1 MEKKIQDIIENNTF
15 DQLSEQSLLELKDWC
30 TTRDEFNQLKSLYET
45 LSTLQQKSNLEPKKQ
60 TKESLDALFMKKHSM
75 GKSASLSNSILRTIY
90 PIDKEFY
97 KRPLVQLAALIVIVL
112 LILPF
117 LNAPDKLISSHN
129 QVANIKADNTSSNN
143 EKSLKKNELIS
154 DVKKNTPVKIAQS
167 MPVNETIQFVELAK
181 MEFVE
186 VSDYSTNNDEPMV
199 IDAFVQEE
207 SVVSQPMGK
216 TMKKENAANKDQVLI
231 NDNQLIINLIST
243 TY

>member
-45 LSTLQQKSNLEPKKQ
+45 LSTLQQKSNLDPKKL

-112 LILPF
+112 LVVPF

>member
-15 DQLSEQSLLELKDWC
+15 DQLTEQSLLELKDWC

-112 LILPF
+112 LVVPF

-129 QVANIKADNTSSNN
+129 QVANIKADNANSNN
-143 EKSLKKNELIS
+143 EKLLKKNELIS
-154 DVKKNTPVKIAQS
+154 DVKKDTPVKIAQS

-186 VSDYSTNNDEPMV
+186 VSDYSASNDEPMV

>member
-45 LSTLQQKSNLEPKKQ
+45 LSTLQQKSNLDPKKL

-112 LILPF
+112 LVVPF

-154 DVKKNTPVKIAQS
+154 DVKKDTPVKIAQS

-216 TMKKENAANKDQVLI
+216 TMKKENAGIKDQVLI
-231 NDNQLIINLIST
+231 DNNQLIINLIIT

>member
-1 MEKKIQDIIENNTF
+1 MEKKIQDIIESNTF

-30 TTRDEFNQLKSLYET
+30 ATRDEFNQLKSLFET

-112 LILPF
+112 LVVPF
-117 LNAPDKLISSHN
+117 LNAPEKITSNLTKIAS
-129 QVANIKADNTSSNN
+129 IKTDNTNSSK
-143 EKSLKKNELIS
+143 EKSVNNNKSNS
-154 DVKKNTPVKIAQS
+154 DVKNATPLKIAKAL
-167 MPVNETIQFVELAK
+167 PVNETIQSIELAK
-181 MEFVE
+181 MEVVQ
-186 VSDYSTNNDEPMV
+186 VSDYSASNDEPMV
-199 IDAFVQEE
+199 SDAFIQEE
-207 SVVSQPMGK
+207 SVVSQSMGK
-216 TMKKENAANKDQVLI
+216 TMKKENAANKDQILI
-231 NDNQLIINLIST
+231 DNNQLIISLISA

>member
-15 DQLSEQSLLELKDWC
+15 DQLSDQSLLELKDWC
-30 TTRDEFNQLKSLYET
+30 STRDEFNQLKSLFET

-112 LILPF
+112 LVVPF
-117 LNAPDKLISSHN
+117 LTAPDKLASRQN
-129 QVANIKADNTSSNN
+129 QVAIIKADNANSSKEKTVNYNN
-143 EKSLKKNELIS
+143 SNS
-154 DVKKNTPVKIAQS
+154 DVKNATPIKIAQS
-167 MPVNETIQFVELAK
+167 LPLNETIQSVELAK
-181 MEFVE
+181 MEVVE
-186 VSDYSTNNDEPMV
+186 VSDYSVSNDEPMV
-199 IDAFVQEE
+199 FDAFVQEE
-207 SVVSQPMGK
+207 SVVSQPMDK
-216 TMKKENAANKDQVLI
+216 TMKKENAGIKDQVI
-231 NDNQLIINLIST
+231 IDNNQLIINLIST

>member
-15 DQLSEQSLLELKDWC
+15 DQLTEQSLLELKDWC
-30 TTRDEFNQLKSLYET
+30 TTRDEFNQLKSLFET

-154 DVKKNTPVKIAQS
+154 DVKKDTPVKIAQS

-186 VSDYSTNNDEPMV
+186 VSDYSASNDEPMV

>member
-15 DQLSEQSLLELKDWC
+15 DQLSEQALLELKDWC
-30 TTRDEFNQLKSLYET
+30 TTRDEFNQLKQLFET
-45 LSTLQQKSNLEPKKQ
+45 LSTLQQKSELEPKKQ

-97 KRPLVQLAALIVIVL
+97 KRPLVQLAALIVLVL
-112 LILPF
+112 LVVPF
-117 LNAPDKLISSHN
+117 LNAPEKISSN
-129 QVANIKADNTSSNN
+129 LNKVAALKTENITDNKENSIKNSETISG
-143 EKSLKKNELIS
+143 LKKEIPL
-154 DVKKNTPVKIAQS
+154 KIAKAL
-167 MPVNETIQFVELAK
+167 PVNETIQPLELAK
-181 MEFVE
+181 MDVVE
-186 VSDYSTNNDEPMV
+186 ISDYSSSNDEPMV

-216 TMKKENAANKDQVLI
+216 TMKKENAANNDQVLI
-231 NDNQLIINLIST
+231 DNNQLIINLIST